1 MTKKELTDYKIM
13 TIKLLIKAAKFVIEE
28 YGIDNLTIRKVGDKA
43 GYNSATIYN
52 YFENIEH
59 LKIFVFLFDYDEY
72 ISDLEN
78 YVDDSLTSL
87 ENYHNVWEC
96 YAKHNMINIDAF
108 YSFFFNNLERN
119 IAEYI
124 DEYYQIFPVK
134 KVEHSK
140 FIEKM
145 LESSSLESRNIYMLQ
160 EIANDGFLDQ
170 DKLEWVNDL
179 TSYSHESILYRVY
192 KGKIS
197 RDDGADMILSF
208 VDNILQEHIIKK

>member
-1 MTKKELTDYKIM
+1 MIKKGLTNYKIM
-13 TIKLLIKAAKFVIEE
+13 TIKLLIKAAKQVIDEF
-28 YGIDNLTIRKVGDKA
+28 GIDNLTIRRVGQKA

-72 ISDLEN
+72 IRDLEN
-78 YVDDSLTSL
+78 YVDDKYTSI
-87 ENYHNVWEC
+87 ENYHNVWIC

-119 IAEYI
+119 ISEYI
-124 DEYYQIFPVK
+124 EEYYQIFPVK
-134 KVEHSK
+134 DVEHSK
-140 FIEKM
+140 FIKKM

-160 EIANDGFLDQ
+160 EIANEGYLDNEEL
-170 DKLEWVNDL
+170 DWVNDL

-197 RDDGADMILSF
+197 KDEGSKMILEF
-208 VDNILQEHIIKK
+208 VDRILREHLIK

>member
-1 MTKKELTDYKIM
+1 MIKKGLTNYKIM
-13 TIKLLIKAAKFVIEE
+13 TIKLLIKAAKQVIDEF
-28 YGIDNLTIRKVGDKA
+28 GIDNLTIRRVGQKA

-72 ISDLEN
+72 IRDLEN
-78 YVDDSLTSL
+78 YVDDKYTSI
-87 ENYHNVWEC
+87 ENYHNVWIC

-119 IAEYI
+119 ISEYI
-124 DEYYQIFPVK
+124 EEYYQIFPVK
-134 KVEHSK
+134 DVEHSK
-140 FIEKM
+140 FIKKM

-160 EIANDGFLDQ
+160 EIANEGYLDNEEL
-170 DKLEWVNDL
+170 DWVNDL

-192 KGKIS
+192 KGKMS
-197 RDDGADMILSF
+197 KDEGSKMILEF
-208 VDNILQEHIIKK
+208 VDRILREHLIK